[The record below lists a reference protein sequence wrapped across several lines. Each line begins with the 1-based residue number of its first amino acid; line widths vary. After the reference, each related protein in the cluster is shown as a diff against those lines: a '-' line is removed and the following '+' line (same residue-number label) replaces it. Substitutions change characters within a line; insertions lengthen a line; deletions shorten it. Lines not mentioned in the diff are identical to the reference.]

1 MYNNVNIRN
10 GCYGYDIYDVNGKYK
25 MFDRKGKAIMLDEVC
40 RSIENGDAVW
50 RVSFEYLGQT
60 RHFEFPRCNIADKKF
75 AAKLQGKGA
84 DITLKTFHCFVDSM
98 RWQESLVT
106 TEIATYARLGWIKLP
121 ENGKMEY
128 KFRCSKLVGGNS
140 AEYTG
145 NLALAPKGTFDGWR
159 EMVRAEVL
167 GHPQLE
173 TVLLA
178 ALSAPIVGLHGINT
192 TTDNP
197 IYHINFRS
205 GRGKST
211 ACNLVAS
218 TAGEPFEGM
227 RHEYDK
233 HGILRE
239 KASVLGSW
247 GATPKA
253 TISAHAGNRGVPVV
267 MNELGKFM
275 GADMTTVVFNLSEGS
290 DIKRLNTQLETLV
303 TEGFNTVFVSCGEMS
318 LIDRCKSKLEGIKN
332 RVMEIAVPMTE
343 DADHARRIER
353 GYQNNSGFA
362 VPMMAKYMIENGGF
376 DMVQEMYSQVLKELT
391 ATAPAD
397 VSDRFIQKFPVFLV
411 MAARLAKKALD
422 IDFNID
428 SVVDFCY
435 KCALQGKDD
444 DGDIC
449 KSFEE
454 VVEFLEVNRDN
465 FYDISRHD
473 FEPKTVW
480 GRVRHP
486 NHEENGRE
494 LLKEFCIYP
503 DVLKKILK
511 DFGYP
516 NPTTEL
522 KEWRDKGALDCDA
535 NHLTNKAKILAM
547 DEAKRVYVLQV
558 WKNTHVQSKCDVT
571 RDYLIDTYLKVYE
584 TNNTYRKENIDDGN
598 ANGAGNSQ
606 NIEDLVS

>member
-1 MYNNVNIRN
+1 MYNNANIKN
-10 GCYGYDIYDVNGKYK
+10 GSYGYDIYDVDGNYK
-25 MFDRKGKAIMLDEVC
+25 RFDRKGKAIMLDKVC
-40 RSIENGDAVW
+40 RSIENGDAMW

-106 TEIATYARLGWIKLP
+106 TETATYARLGWIKLP

-145 NLALAPKGTFDGWR
+145 NLALKPKGTLDGWC

-173 TVLLA
+173 TILLA

-192 TTDNP
+192 TTENP

-211 ACNLVAS
+211 ACALAAS
-218 TAGEPFEGM
+218 TAGEVFEGK
-227 RHEYDK
+227 RTEYDEYGVLK
-233 HGILRE
+233 E
-239 KASVLGSW
+239 KSSILGSW

-267 MNELGKFM
+267 LNELGKFV
-275 GADMTTVVFNLSEGS
+275 GTDMTTVVFNLSEGS
-290 DIKRLNTQLETLV
+290 DIKRLNIQLETLA
-303 TEGFNTVFVSCGEMS
+303 TEGFNTVFISCGEMS
-318 LIDRCKSKLEGIKN
+318 LIERCKSKLEGIKN
-332 RVMEIAVPMTE
+332 RVLEIAMPMTE
-343 DADHARRIER
+343 DAEHARRIKD
-353 GYQNNSGFA
+353 GYINSSGFA
-362 VPMMAKYMIENGGF
+362 VPMMAKYIVQNGGF
-376 DMVQEMYSQVLKELT
+376 EMIQEMYTEILRDLT
-391 ATAPAD
+391 ASAPEG
-397 VSDRFIQKFPVFLV
+397 VSDRFIEKFPTFLV
-411 MAARLAKKALD
+411 MAARIAKQAMGLD
-422 IDFNID
+422 FDEK
-428 SVVDFCY
+428 SVVGFCY
-435 KCALQGKDD
+435 DCALQGKVEE
-444 DGDIC
+444 GDVC

-480 GRVRHP
+480 GRIRHP
-486 NHEENGRE
+486 NNKENGRE

-511 DFGYP
+511 DLGYP
-516 NPTTEL
+516 NPVTEL

-558 WKNTHVQSKCDVT
+558 WKNTHAQSICDGT
-571 RDYLIDTYLKVYE
+571 RDYLIDMYLNVYKA
-584 TNNTYRKENIDDGN
+584 NDSNRKENMDDGN
-598 ANGAGNSQ
+598 ANGTGHSE